1 MPEAGAPLSHNE
13 KLKALRQIQSA
24 LGRSKHPTLRGC
36 GLTEEIALALATE
49 QSPEQ
54 VVNLFLVADDGPVLD
69 RCRVNTISEA
79 GLGILAMG
87 DVAELPPLK
96 ISVVPHPVSVW
107 SKIFQAT
114 RSGLWDIIKIVL
126 GAFGG
131 GLVTWY
137 LTHHPK

>member
-1 MPEAGAPLSHNE
+1 MQSAAAPLSHNE

-49 QSPEQ
+49 DPLEQ
-54 VVNLFLVADDGPVLD
+54 VVNLYIVADDGSVLD

-96 ISVVPHPVSVW
+96 ISVVPHPVSFW
-107 SKIFQAT
+107 SKILRAT
-114 RSGLWDIIKIVL
+114 GSGLWDLIKMPISAIVGYYVGKHL
-126 GAFGG
+126 R
-131 GLVTWY
+131 
-137 LTHHPK
+137 